1 LGIKYHVNSVEFG
14 NHPLIAADLAASSS
28 SSNRGKS
35 LSKFEN
41 TIEHVYTQDLYAQCQ
56 RGLEWKERRK
66 EREIGFLGI
75 GTDWEKVRG
84 IERETVDSCE
94 ELKRLGLIKG

>member
-1 LGIKYHVNSVEFG
+1 LGIKYHVNNVEFA

-28 SSNRGKS
+28 GRGKS
-35 LSKFEN
+35 LSKFES
-41 TIEHVYTQDLYAQCQ
+41 TVEHVYTQDIYAQCQ

-75 GTDWEKVRG
+75 GTDWEKVKE
-84 IERETVDSCE
+84 IEKETVESCE
-94 ELKRLGLIKG
+94 ELRRLGIIR